1 MRSVLRAIRR
11 LAPASTKDISRATSI
26 PVPIVAAVG
35 NELRRRGML
44 TEKRPSRL
52 TPSGLSLVAELGMDL
67 VLDPTCGTCEGRE
80 LVIPD
85 VLDEAVERLTAIM
98 AAGPQADMSLDQSL
112 CTPETKV
119 RRVLA
124 LLRAGV
130 LPGGSLL
137 LVGDD
142 DTISLAVAVVGEVL
156 GSPLVE
162 RVTVVD
168 ISPEILGHIAE
179 VSAGFKTRVDT
190 VEHDLRQPLPEVLH
204 GRFDAAMT
212 DPPYT
217 PEGAQL
223 FLSRAVEGLRPG
235 AANSIFFSFGAK
247 SPNEMLEVQQEIMDL
262 GLVVNGFIRNFNEY
276 EGSGILGGTGF
287 IQHLLTTSA
296 TQASVGGS
304 YGGPLYTRDKR
315 SRQREYECV
324 SCEARTPVGPGARW
338 SSVGALRAD
347 GCPQCG
353 GGPFKP
359 RQLVSMAATGDGAG
373 PGDGNGAG
381 DGNGVGDSSGA
392 RDSNGAGDGPAA
404 GDIPHVRPP
413 AEPASGPGA
422 DPVSGAAPGAT
433 SGATSFGGSEPVA
446 PASAPVSAAAV
457 EQAPLSVS
465 ATVAPGA
472 ELPGAEL
479 PEPVLPESALPGSPL
494 SGPVLPRDVAGQRT
508 VVWQPPVA
516 REVLA
521 SVGERA
527 APFVTRPADERD
539 LDAIAAFEAEIARI
553 SFGDAAVDNPERH
566 RSRLS
571 RAMQK
576 SRAGMYVACGPDD
589 DTAVGWLWMSI
600 NQNTMTGDRYAN
612 FRSLAVAPIE
622 QRAEVGELLI
632 AEGLAF
638 AVEHELIEV
647 VGKVH
652 VGNVPMRT
660 LYRKYG
666 FESTHM
672 AMKLQLAE
680 VRRAGR

>member
-67 VLDPTCGTCEGRE
+67 VLDPTCGTCDGRE

-324 SCEARTPVGPGARW
+324 SCGARTPVGPGARW

-359 RQLVSMAATGDGAG
+359 RQLVSMAATGDSS
-373 PGDGNGAG
+373 GAG
-381 DGNGVGDSSGA
+381 DGNGPGDRNGA
-392 RDSNGAGDGPAA
+392 RDSSRAGDSNGSGDGPAA

-422 DPVSGAAPGAT
+422 DPVAGPGADPVSGAA
-433 SGATSFGGSEPVA
+433 SVGGSEPVA

-457 EQAPLSVS
+457 EQAPLTVS
-465 ATVAPGA
+465 ATAA
-472 ELPGAEL
+472 
-479 PEPVLPESALPGSPL
+479 PESALSGPPL
-494 SGPVLPRDVAGQRT
+494 SGSAAGQRT

-612 FRSLAVAPIE
+612 FRSLAVAPVE
-622 QRAEVGELLI
+622 QRAEIGELLI

-638 AVEHELIEV
+638 AVEHELAEV
-647 VGKVH
+647 VGKVY

-672 AMKLQLAE
+672 AMRLQLAE